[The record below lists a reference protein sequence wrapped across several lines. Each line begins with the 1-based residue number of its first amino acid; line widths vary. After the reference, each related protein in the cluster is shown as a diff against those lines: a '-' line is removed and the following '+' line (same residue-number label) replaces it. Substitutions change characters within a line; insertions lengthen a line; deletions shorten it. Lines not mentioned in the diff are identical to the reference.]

1 MTTPAERALA
11 GLPAYL
17 EGRVRA
23 HSGGAPTP
31 GAFVLCWLRQSLRAV
46 DNPALDV
53 ALYLADA
60 LGVPVFVYHALT
72 HRRPWATARSHW
84 FLLEAHRDLSA
95 GLAARGIGAAF
106 HLELPGQERPVL
118 RELAAEACA
127 VIADEVPVPP
137 LDRWLAGLAAGPAPV
152 LGVDCHNLVPMR
164 WAGPVHE
171 RATAFRDRHSLERAR
186 RRALPRADALV
197 RRPGFRPA
205 TLPFAPL
212 DWATVGEDPE
222 GIGALVAAAGVD
234 PTLGRVHD
242 TPGGR
247 TAALARWRA
256 FLAQGGVE
264 AYARLRN
271 DADQPGVSRM
281 SAHLHVGAVSSF
293 ELIDAVDA
301 IGGPGADK
309 FADELLVWRELAW
322 HWCARQPALH
332 SVDALPLWARRTLL
346 VHARDPRTCPDG
358 EQIERGRTGDPLF
371 DLAQQ
376 GLLRHGELHN
386 NVRMTWGK
394 AIVGWTPDPQAAIDR
409 LVSINHRC
417 ALDGRDPAS
426 YGGLYWCLGLFDRP
440 FTPERPVT
448 GALRPRPTADHAARL
463 DLASYGAVVRRPRRA
478 PAPRVAIV
486 GAGPAGLA
494 CARVLRDHGLEVSI
508 FDKGRGPGGRLSTRR
523 IEGERFDHGAQ
534 FLTTRDPAIGR
545 WFAAWRAR
553 GLLQPW
559 EPRQAGPGATL
570 PSTPWLVPVPGMS
583 ALIQHLCVEEE
594 PQFSTLVD
602 RVERVGSGWKL
613 YGRVGS
619 AAESA
624 LLTEAEVVVIA
635 TPAPQAAPLLAA
647 APQLRAAAAERL
659 MEPNLT
665 VLLRLLDP
673 VEAPVDLWRGAEGP
687 LAWAARCASR
697 PGRPAGP
704 GWVLLSS
711 ADWAAAHLEDPP
723 ELVASA
729 LVEAF
734 AEALGALGGALPPVL
749 EATAHRWRYARPH
762 EGLAPQGCLWGGAL
776 GIGAC
781 GDWLEGPRVEAAL
794 RSGAAL
800 AGRVLDGR

>member
-11 GLPAYL
+11 GLPAHL
-17 EGRVRA
+17 EGRVRP

-31 GAFVLCWLRQSLRAV
+31 GAFVLCWLRQTLRAT

-53 ALYLADA
+53 ALHLADA

-72 HRRPWATARSHW
+72 HRTPWATARSHW
-84 FLLEAHRDLSA
+84 FLLQAHRDLAA
-95 GLAARGIGAAF
+95 GLAARGLGAAF
-106 HLELPGQERPVL
+106 HLELPGDERPVL
-118 RELAAEACA
+118 RALAAEACA
-127 VIADEVPVPP
+127 VVADEVPVPP

-164 WAGPVHE
+164 WTGPVHE

-186 RRALPRADALV
+186 RRALPRLDASV
-197 RRPGFRPA
+197 RRPGFCPA
-205 TLPFAPL
+205 SLPFAPL
-212 DWATVGEDPE
+212 DLSARDDGPD
-222 GIGALVAAAGVD
+222 GLGALVAAAGVD
-234 PTLGRVHD
+234 PTVGRVHD

-247 TAALARWRA
+247 TAALARWRG
-256 FLAQGGVE
+256 FLAQGGIE

-271 DADQPGVSRM
+271 DADQQGVSRM

-301 IGGPGADK
+301 IGGPGAEK

-346 VHARDPRTCPDG
+346 VHARDPRTCPDP
-358 EQIERGRTGDPLF
+358 EAIERGRTGDPLF

-376 GLLRHGELHN
+376 SLLRHGELHN

-448 GALRPRPTADHAARL
+448 GALRPRPTTDHAARL

-478 PAPRVAIV
+478 AVPRVAVI

-494 CARVLRDHGLEVSI
+494 CARVLRDHGLEVTV

-523 IEGERFDHGAQ
+523 IDGERFDHGAQ
-534 FLTTRDPAIGR
+534 YLTTRDPAIGR

-559 EPRQAGPGATL
+559 EPRQAGPRAAA
-570 PSTPWLVPVPGMS
+570 PSRPWLVPVPGMN
-583 ALIQHLCVEEE
+583 ALIQHLCADEE
-594 PQFSTLVD
+594 PRFSTLVEA
-602 RVERVGSGWKL
+602 VERGPDGWRL
-613 YGRVGS
+613 FGR
-619 AAESA
+619 AAGA
-624 LLTEAEVVVIA
+624 AQTDLLTEADVVVVA
-635 TPAPQAAPLLAA
+635 TPGPQAAGLLAA
-647 APQLRAAAAERL
+647 APALRAAAETRP

-673 VEAPVDLWRGAEGP
+673 VDAPIDLWRGADGP

-697 PGRPAGP
+697 PGRPAAP
-704 GWVLLSS
+704 GWVLQSS
-711 ADWAAAHLEDPP
+711 AAWAAAHLEDPP
-723 ELVASA
+723 EQVAGA

-734 AEALGALGGALPPVL
+734 GEALAEVGGALPPVL
-749 EATAHRWRYARPH
+749 EAVAHRWRYARPRD
-762 EGLAPQGCLWGGAL
+762 GLPELGCLWDDAL

-781 GDWLEGPRVEAAL
+781 GDWLVGPRVEAAL

-800 AGRVLDGR
+800 AGRVLSMR